1 MELVRQIMTHPR
13 VYPHITDDGSPSAEA
28 FRPIEHPAVWYI
40 LVKMHGELAGVLVAA
55 PQNSVCF
62 EAHVCLLP
70 NCWGHASE
78 AARECFGWLFDK
90 SDAMRVV
97 ASVPSCNRLAAK
109 MARGAGM
116 HPYGVNPCS
125 FRRGGKMYYQEL
137 FGISKEGY

>member
-1 MELVRQIMTHPR
+1 MCDVFTFERTQDMELVRQIMTHPR

-70 NCWGHASE
+70 NCWGHSSE
-78 AARECFGWLFDK
+78 AAHECCTWLFDK
-90 SDAMRVV
+90 TGALRVV
-97 ASVPSCNRLAAK
+97 ASVPGCNRLAAK
-109 MARGAGM
+109 MAAGPRAVPPPEEVVAS
-116 HPYGVNPCS
+116 HGTG
-125 FRRGGKMYYQEL
+125 R
-137 FGISKEGY
+137 